1 MKELLNY
8 QDLLKIFTEDTWA
21 KGNITRTAKRFC
33 SDNNIEY
40 TDSVRRRT
48 SEIFQR
54 EMDKEEEDRI
64 VKRLFWD
71 IETSPNVVYS
81 WRIGYNL
88 SLQPHDIIKERAII
102 SIAYKWEHEDT
113 VHVLTWDEN
122 QCDKKMIQEF
132 IKVLHE
138 ADESVA
144 HNGKRF
150 DEKWLRT
157 RCIFHGIKTFPRYK
171 SLDTLLKAKQG
182 FNFNSNKLDYI
193 AKYLGVGAK
202 LEHEGFSMWKK
213 IIEDKDPEALEAM
226 INYNKIDVIVLQD
239 VYLALKSYIAPET
252 HEGVTLGKNKYTC
265 SYCGSEDVSLL
276 KNTVTTKGTI
286 QRVMECNSCSSTYII
301 SNSSYMQYLK
311 FKR

>member
-21 KGNITRTAKRFC
+21 KGNITRTTKKWC
-33 SDNNIEY
+33 ELNNQPYDDNL
-40 TDSVRRRT
+40 RRHVSRV
-48 SEIFQR
+48 FQE
-54 EMDKEEEDRI
+54 EMDKEEDRPV

-71 IETSPNVVYS
+71 IETSPNVVFS

-102 SIAYKWEHEDT
+102 SIAYKWENEDK

-122 QCDKKMIQEF
+122 QCDKKMLEEF
-132 IKVLHE
+132 VKVIHQ
-138 ADESVA
+138 ADESIG
-144 HNGKRF
+144 HNSKRF

-157 RCIFHGIKTFPRYK
+157 RCLFHRIPTFPRYK

-202 LEHEGFSMWKK
+202 LQHEGFEMWRK

-226 INYNKIDVIVLQD
+226 CAYNKVDVVVLQD
-239 VYLALKSYIAPET
+239 VYHALKSYITPET
-252 HEGVTLGKNKYTC
+252 HEGVVLGKAKYSC
-265 SYCGSEDVSLL
+265 ANCGGEDVELL

-286 QRVMECNSCSSTYII
+286 QRVMECNGCKSTYII
-301 SNSSYMQYLK
+301 SNPSYIQFRK
-311 FKR
+311 QQ

>member
-21 KGNITRTAKRFC
+21 KGNITRTTKKWC
-33 SDNNIEY
+33 EQNNQPYDDNL
-40 TDSVRRRT
+40 RRHVSR
-48 SEIFQR
+48 IFQE
-54 EMDKEEEDRI
+54 EMDKEDSPV

-71 IETSPNVVYS
+71 IETSPNLVYS

-88 SLQPHDIIKERAII
+88 SLQPHDIVKERAII
-102 SIAYKWEHEDT
+102 SIAYKWEHEDE

-122 QCDKKMIQEF
+122 QCDKKMLEEF
-132 IKVLHE
+132 VEVLHS

-157 RCIFHGIKTFPRYK
+157 RCIYHRILTFPRYK

-202 LEHEGFSMWKK
+202 LQHEGFEMWRK

-226 INYNKIDVIVLQD
+226 CQYNKIDVIVLQD
-239 VYLALKSYIAPET
+239 VYQALKSYVNPET
-252 HEGVTLGKNKYTC
+252 HEGVILGKGKHTC
-265 SYCGSEDVSLL
+265 PYCGGEESELL

-286 QRVMECNSCSSTYII
+286 QRVMECNGCKSTFTIANSTY
-301 SNSSYMQYLK
+301 LK
-311 FKR
+311 NA